1 MRVLVI
7 SDIHANLVAFD
18 AVLEY
23 AQKEGGFDRIW
34 CLGDVVGYGPNPN
47 ECVERLREFDHIC
60 VLGNHDAAALGQV
73 DVEEFNPDA
82 KRAILWTQ
90 EHLSTSARMYLDSRP
105 HRLVQGPYTIVHGSP
120 RNPVWEYILSPSI
133 AREQFDHFETPFCL
147 VGHTHV
153 PMLYQ
158 YISTNSQGE
167 LRWEYPQPDTRYP
180 LTLDERWILNPGSVG
195 QPRDQDPRAA
205 FVLLDTETH
214 TWHYYRIPY
223 DIERTQYL
231 MREAGLPPRLIARLS
246 YGW

>member
-7 SDIHANLVAFD
+7 SDIHANLVALE
-18 AVLEY
+18 AVLARARE
-23 AQKEGGFDRIW
+23 EGGFDRIW
-34 CLGDVVGYGPNPN
+34 CLGDLVGYGPNPN
-47 ECVERLREFDHIC
+47 ECVARVREFEHIT
-60 VLGNHDAAALGQV
+60 VLGNHDAAALGYV
-73 DVEEFNPDA
+73 DVDEFNPDA

-90 EHLSTSARMYLDSRP
+90 EQLTTATRMYLESLP
-105 HRLVQGPYTIVHGSP
+105 QRLEEGPYTIVHGSP
-120 RNPVWEYILSPSI
+120 RDPVWEYILSPAI
-133 AREQFDHFETPFCL
+133 AKEQFAHFDTPFCL

-153 PMLYQ
+153 PTIYHLFP
-158 YISTNSQGE
+158 SDGRDALT
-167 LRWEYPQPDTRYP
+167 WHYPEPDKAYRLNP
-180 LTLDERWILNPGSVG
+180 DERWILNPGSVG

-231 MREAGLPPRLIARLS
+231 MREAGLPVRLIVRLS